1 MTERAGA
8 AISTLLLASEA
19 VTALVGDKIFPVVAD
34 TDVPEPF
41 IVYRRTGLIPS
52 YQKDSRGKDSIFVD
66 VLIVSESYSKTIQI
80 YSAVINAVERKQ
92 GVIAGVSIDDIRL
105 ADSLEDADENYN
117 IQQLTFEI
125 LINVLN

>member
-8 AISTLLLASEA
+8 AINSLLLASQA
-19 VTALVGDKIFPVVAD
+19 VKDLVEDKIFPVVVE

-41 IVYRRTGLIPS
+41 IVYRRTGLTPS

-80 YSAVINAVERKQ
+80 YSAVVAAVEHKR
-92 GVIAGVSIDDIRL
+92 GVIAGVNIDDIRL
-105 ADSLEDADENYN
+105 ADSLEDADENYH

-125 LINVLN
+125 FINV

>member
-1 MTERAGA
+1 MTEWAGA

-19 VTALVGDKIFPVVAD
+19 VTALVGDKIFPVAVD

-52 YQKDSRGKDSIFVD
+52 YQKDNRGKDSIFVD

-80 YSAVINAVERKQ
+80 YSAVVNAVEHKR
-92 GVIAGVSIDDIRL
+92 GVIAGVNIDDIRL
-105 ADSLEDADENYN
+105 ADSLEDADEDYN
-117 IQQLTFEI
+117 VQQLTFEI
-125 LINVLN
+125 LINALN